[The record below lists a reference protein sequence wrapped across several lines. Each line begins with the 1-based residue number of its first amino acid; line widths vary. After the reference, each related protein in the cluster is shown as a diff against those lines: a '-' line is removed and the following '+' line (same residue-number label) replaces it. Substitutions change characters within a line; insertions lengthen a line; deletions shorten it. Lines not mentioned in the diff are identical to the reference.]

1 MCRQY
6 ATQDIYI
13 RCASLLQPRFLLSPT
28 SFRGRRDLR
37 YRTMDRYREKTS
49 TLLTR
54 LAYGLSRK
62 LSRPTVGR
70 SPTTQAG
77 PSETTG
83 RSPETQTSPS
93 ATVDRSPATQTS
105 PSATSRVGSLRR
117 MLIYFIPFLQFSNF
131 QMNSSFPFSLTSP
144 RPAPLRSLCQVP
156 HAVQCN
162 PVLLPR
168 SAGAVSTA
176 IEHDV

>member
-1 MCRQY
+1 MR
-6 ATQDIYI
+6 
-13 RCASLLQPRFLLSPT
+13 ASSPT
-28 SFRGRRDLR
+28 TFLFSLTSLNRGRRDLR
-37 YRTMDRYREKTS
+37 CTTMMDRHREKTS

-117 MLIYFIPFLQFSNF
+117 MLIYFILFLQFSNF
-131 QMNSSFPFSLTSP
+131 QMNSSFPFSHTSP
-144 RPAPLRSLCQVP
+144 PTRTPTVTMP
-156 HAVQCN
+156 
-162 PVLLPR
+162 
-168 SAGAVSTA
+168 GSTCRT
-176 IEHDV
+176 VRGCVTTTMSGRGFYGR